1 MYTKTFGPWSI
12 WLFAVGAFC
21 ILYSSSIAGLAAGAR
36 FLPDYLIELGFVRR
50 GNLKVRLSM
59 IRWYGLVVPFISLLL
74 YISFQR
80 PVMMVTIA
88 ACYAAMMLPIQSGIT
103 IYLQHK
109 RLPAKVQPRKI
120 AQYFLILT
128 FLLQSALALAVI
140 YFTLL

>member
-1 MYTKTFGPWSI
+1 
-12 WLFAVGAFC
+12 
-21 ILYSSSIAGLAAGAR
+21 
-36 FLPDYLIELGFVRR
+36 
-50 GNLKVRLSM
+50 M

-120 AQYFLILT
+120 AKYFLILM